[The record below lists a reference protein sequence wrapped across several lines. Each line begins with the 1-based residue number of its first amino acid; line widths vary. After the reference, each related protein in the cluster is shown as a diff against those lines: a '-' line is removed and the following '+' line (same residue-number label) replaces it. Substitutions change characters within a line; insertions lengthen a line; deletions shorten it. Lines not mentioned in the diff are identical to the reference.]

1 MAAREPD
8 GYNGTVKTT
17 QWSVW
22 PTWESWNWRGHEGK
36 PIEVEVITRH
46 PRVRLY
52 LNGKVVG
59 EHSMS
64 ASDGL
69 RKVFT
74 IPYQPGT
81 VTATG
86 MDADGNEIESVNLTT
101 AGAPRALRLTPD
113 RQVMTAA
120 NQDLIFI
127 TAEIVDRNGNTVPD
141 ADMPLT
147 FSVSGPGSII
157 ATGNADLKSTE
168 PYSTP
173 ITDTW
178 KGRALVI
185 IRSTGRPGTVTLTA
199 STPTLGK
206 KSVKLKS
213 TK

>member
-1 MAAREPD
+1 M
-8 GYNGTVKTT
+8 T
-17 QWSVW
+17 
-22 PTWESWNWRGHEGK
+22 
-36 PIEVEVITRH
+36 
-46 PRVRLY
+46 
-52 LNGKVVG
+52 
-59 EHSMS
+59 
-64 ASDGL
+64 
-69 RKVFT
+69 
-74 IPYQPGT
+74 GT

-86 MDADGNEIESVNLTT
+86 LDADDNEIESINLTT

-113 RQVMTAA
+113 RQVMTAD

-127 TAEIVDRNGNTVPD
+127 TAEIVDGNGNTVPD

-206 KSVKLKS
+206 NRSNSSRLNDWAWLSDRISGIDRKNQL
-213 TK
+213 TGPP